1 MSIPPYPLQ
10 WPSTLPRTS
19 KKASSQFRSKLS
31 AAMNNVQ
38 DSLRRFAT
46 DSGQNVGDVVISSN
60 VTLGVNN
67 PQDTGVAVWFVWDDM
82 QVCIAVDRYP
92 KVEDNLQAI
101 HHVIEA
107 RRTEVRHGGLH
118 IARATFKGFQAL
130 PSPDGVNKRTDEY
143 GGSVEN
149 RCRLLFEVVGALS
162 EIAGEGRVSVRL
174 SNLPCVPA
182 QPHASLRRDGSQHR
196 GAAVGYR

>member
-130 PSPDGVNKRTDEY
+130 PSPDGVNKRTWRQVFGLAPDDEITRDELDRLY
-143 GGSVEN
+143 RAEAKKRHPDQPQGSH
-149 RCRLLFEVVGALS
+149 ALMTELNDAKS
-162 EIAGEGRVSVRL
+162 EAMREIG
-174 SNLPCVPA
+174 
-182 QPHASLRRDGSQHR
+182 
-196 GAAVGYR
+196 